1 MARGWESKSVESQ
14 MEEAAEAV
22 EARRAVQGAKLVSEA
37 QLQAQRE
44 IDVLEVTRV
53 RVVRDLD
60 ATMKPRFQ
68 EQLRAALHHL
78 DERLAALR
86 RTV

>member
-14 MEEAAEAV
+14 MEEAAEAA
-22 EARRAVQGAKLVSEA
+22 ELRLAARGAKVVSEA
-37 QLQAQRE
+37 HLQARRE

-60 ATMKPRFQ
+60 ATMNVRHRD
-68 EQLRAALHHL
+68 QLRAALHHL
-78 DERLAALR
+78 DEKLAALR